1 MKVAVVMGSMS
12 DLSKVEPAIQILKNY
27 GVCVNVRCLS
37 AHRAHKQLGE
47 FIEESNNN
55 GTEVIIA
62 AAGMAA
68 ALPGVVA
75 SQTVL
80 PVIGVP
86 LTSQALDGLDAL
98 LSIVQM
104 PSGIPV
110 ATVAINGCK
119 NAAYLALQ
127 IIGINHP
134 SVKEKLLAA
143 KNAGMRTVCVPAKN
157 EKDLHEISE
166 EIKRGLEIVL
176 VEKLDKVLEVALV
189 K

>member
-1 MKVAVVMGSMS
+1 MRVAIIMGSTS
-12 DLSKVEPAIQILKNY
+12 DLSKVEPAVGILKSY
-27 GVCVNVRCLS
+27 GVQVDVRCLS
-37 AHRAHKQLGE
+37 AHRAHAGLSE
-47 FIEESNNN
+47 FIEETNNN

-86 LTSQALDGLDAL
+86 LSGATLDGMDAL

-110 ATVAINGCK
+110 ATVAINGSK

-127 IIGINHP
+127 IIGVNNE
-134 SVKEKLLAA
+134 SVRLKLMDERKEMEKAA
-143 KNAGMRTVCVPAKN
+143 MKAN
-157 EKDLHEISE
+157 EEVI
-166 EIKRGLEIVL
+166 
-176 VEKLDKVLEVALV
+176 EKFK
-189 K
+189 

>member
-1 MKVAVVMGSMS
+1 MFVRVAIIMGSTS
-12 DLSKVEPAIQILKNY
+12 DLAKMDPAVEILKSY
-27 GVCVNVRCLS
+27 GVSVDVRCLS
-37 AHRAHKQLGE
+37 AHRAHKGLSE
-47 FIEESNNN
+47 FIAETSTN

-86 LTSQALDGLDAL
+86 LTSAALDGMDAL

-110 ATVAINGCK
+110 ATVAINGGK

-127 IIGINHP
+127 IMAIKHDAI
-134 SVKEKLLAA
+134 KEKLVAY
-143 KNAGMRTVCVPAKN
+143 RTQMEADALKANQEVI
-157 EKDLHEISE
+157 EKY
-166 EIKRGLEIVL
+166 K
-176 VEKLDKVLEVALV
+176 
-189 K
+189 